1 MLIELSQLLNF
12 LSICCKNKI
21 LESKFILVRKSLLTF
36 LDILWFEGLLLA
48 YTIQKNYIQLF
59 FKVDFSTKTA
69 LNRISTFNFN
79 KSIRCFLTWFQ
90 IKEILLNDFRVI
102 LIVRT
107 HKGIFSNFKLFQMKL
122 GGELIIKIN

>member
-79 KSIRCFLTWFQ
+79 KSIRCFLT
-90 IKEILLNDFRVI
+90 
-102 LIVRT
+102 
-107 HKGIFSNFKLFQMKL
+107 
-122 GGELIIKIN
+122 